1 MSQIR
6 IQAIPLTSKAA
17 AAVVAAYSALGS
29 PLPRAVAKLIIC
41 STLDQD
47 VFVSLDGV
55 TDNFYIA
62 RGSVIPTF
70 FSISAGE
77 IASEVEANFA
87 KNQQFFVKR
96 AVGVPAAGSIFLM
109 GAFVGQL

>member
-17 AAVVAAYSALGS
+17 AAVVAAYSAFGS
-29 PLPRAVAKLIIC
+29 PLPRPIAKLIIC

-62 RGSVIPTF
+62 RGSVTPTF

-77 IASEVEANFA
+77 MAEDVR
-87 KNQQFFVKR
+87 VLWVR
-96 AVGVPAAGSIFLM
+96 ADPSSDRAHRVSCQRRHRQNIKPGTGL
-109 GAFVGQL
+109 